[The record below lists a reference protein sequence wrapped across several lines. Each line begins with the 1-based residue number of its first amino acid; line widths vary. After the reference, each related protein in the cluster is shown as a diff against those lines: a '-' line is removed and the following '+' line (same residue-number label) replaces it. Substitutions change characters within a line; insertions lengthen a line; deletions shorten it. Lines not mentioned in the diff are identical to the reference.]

1 MNTSLTSHRR
11 RAAQF
16 LSLVATLVLTLSP
29 GAASAASFTAG
40 ATAVASDSASPAAK
54 QPAKRSV
61 VIRGPELTTA
71 GDEFTLRGR
80 VTKTPKRS
88 PVRIEYSVDGSDWKF
103 LWRVTTNAKGRYSY
117 TTEIGRDIAVAYRA
131 VAEKVGKRKA
141 VKSPSIIVIGVLDLP
156 E

>member
-1 MNTSLTSHRR
+1 MNTSLTIHRR
-11 RAAQF
+11 RAALLLF
-16 LSLVATLVLTLSP
+16 LSLIAALVFSP
-29 GAASAASFTAG
+29 GLIAAAEASATSG
-40 ATAVASDSASPAAK
+40 AAAK

-103 LWRVTTNAKGRYSY
+103 LWRVTTKAKGRYSY
-117 TTEIGRDIAVAYRA
+117 RTEIGRDIAVAYRA

-141 VKSPSIIVIGVLDLP
+141 VKSSSIIVIGVLDLP